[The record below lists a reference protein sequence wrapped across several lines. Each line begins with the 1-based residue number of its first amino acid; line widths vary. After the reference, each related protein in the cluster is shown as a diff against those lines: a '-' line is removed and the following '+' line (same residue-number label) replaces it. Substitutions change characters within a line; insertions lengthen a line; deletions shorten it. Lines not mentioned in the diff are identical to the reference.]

1 MLPIFFLFYFFVGQT
16 YKLEG
21 CASETA
27 WEHKKKVNDKEVPEL
42 DYYST
47 IVQASRSFLKIN
59 KKCHWQPVWISAPG

>member
-1 MLPIFFLFYFFVGQT
+1 MLPILFYFFFVGQT

-47 IVQASRSFLKIN
+47 IV
-59 KKCHWQPVWISAPG
+59 